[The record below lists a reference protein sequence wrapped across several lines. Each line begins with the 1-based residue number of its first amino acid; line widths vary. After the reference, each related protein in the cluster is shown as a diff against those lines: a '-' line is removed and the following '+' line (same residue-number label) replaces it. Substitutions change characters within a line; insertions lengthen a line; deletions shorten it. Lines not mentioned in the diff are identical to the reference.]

1 MTLRERDMNRMAG
14 NMKLQGKVVMIS
26 GGSKGLGADLARRFV
41 EEGADVSLCG
51 RRPDAAAILAA
62 ELQAAGGRC
71 LVTGC
76 DVTKEAEVVAWIEA
90 TLDEFGRVDVLVNNA
105 SILGP
110 RVPILDYP
118 AGEWREVIEVNLT
131 GAFLVAKACIEPL
144 SASRGSMVH
153 ISSGVGDHGRPN
165 WGAYCVSKNG
175 LEALS
180 EMLAGEL
187 AEAGVRS
194 NAVDPGAMR
203 TTMRAEAYPNEDASG
218 VPTPYEITDVFVYL
232 ASDAASAVTG
242 QRFRA
247 RDFEWPDEDRI
258 S

>member
-1 MTLRERDMNRMAG
+1 
-14 NMKLQGKVVMIS
+14 MKLQGKVAMIS

-41 EEGADVSLCG
+41 EEGADVSLCA
-51 RRPDAAAILAA
+51 RRPEGAADLAA
-62 ELQAAGGRC
+62 ELRAAGGRC

-76 DVTKEAEVVAWIEA
+76 DVTNEAHVEAWVAA
-90 TLDEFGRVDVLVNNA
+90 TMAEFGRVDVLVNNA
-105 SILGP
+105 SVLGV
-110 RVPILDYP
+110 RVPIAEYP
-118 AGEWREVIEVNLT
+118 ADEWRDVIDVNLN

-144 SASRGSMVH
+144 SATGGSMIH

-165 WGAYCVSKNG
+165 WGAYCASKNG

-203 TTMRAEAYPNEDASG
+203 TGMRAEAYPDEDPAG
-218 VPTPYEITDVFVYL
+218 VPTPYEISDIFVYL
-232 ASDAASAVTG
+232 ASDAAAELTG
-242 QRFRA
+242 QRYRA
-247 RDFEWPDEDRI
+247 RDFERPEADVAP
-258 S
+258 

>member
-1 MTLRERDMNRMAG
+1 
-14 NMKLQGKVVMIS
+14 MKLQEKVVMIS

-41 EEGADVSLCG
+41 AEGAAVSICA
-51 RRPDAAAILAA
+51 RRP
-62 ELQAAGGRC
+62 EGAAGLAEELRAIGGHG

-76 DVTKEAEVVAWIEA
+76 DVTSEEEVADWVSGTIA
-90 TLDEFGRVDVLVNNA
+90 EFGRVDALVNNA
-105 SILGP
+105 SILGS

-118 AGEWREVIEVNLT
+118 VEEWREVIEVNLT
-131 GAFLVAKACIEPL
+131 GAFLVARACIPPL
-144 SASRGSMVH
+144 SETSGSMIHV
-153 ISSGVGDHGRPN
+153 SSGVGDHGRPN
-165 WGAYCVSKNG
+165 WGAYCASKNG

-203 TTMRAEAYPNEDASG
+203 TTMRATAYPDEDASKL
-218 VPTPYEITDVFVYL
+218 PTPYEIADVFVYL
-232 ASDAASAVTG
+232 ASNDAVAVTG

-247 RDFEWPDEDRI
+247 RDFEWPEPDAAP
-258 S
+258 

>member
-1 MTLRERDMNRMAG
+1 
-14 NMKLQGKVVMIS
+14 MKLQGKVAMIS

-41 EEGADVSLCG
+41 EEGADVSLCA
-51 RRPDAAAILAA
+51 RRPEGAADLAA
-62 ELQAAGGRC
+62 ELRAAGGRC

-76 DVTKEAEVVAWIEA
+76 DVTNEAHVEAWVAA
-90 TLDEFGRVDVLVNNA
+90 TMAEFGRVDVLVNNA
-105 SILGP
+105 SVLGV
-110 RVPILDYP
+110 RVPIAEYP
-118 AGEWREVIEVNLT
+118 ADEWRDVIDVNLN

-144 SASRGSMVH
+144 SATGGSMIH

-165 WGAYCVSKNG
+165 WGAYCASKNG

-203 TTMRAEAYPNEDASG
+203 TVMRAEAYPDEDPAG
-218 VPTPYEITDVFVYL
+218 VPTPYEISDIFVYL
-232 ASDAASAVTG
+232 ASDAAVDVTG
-242 QRFRA
+242 QRYRA
-247 RDFEWPDEDRI
+247 RDFEWPEADVAP
-258 S
+258 